1 MRHFAVV
8 RLGQATKTIWLID
21 DEPTPSRAAAPLR
34 RAWSRTV
41 RRLYRRQTRLVDSS
55 AIVVSPDRM
64 AAIVAQFR
72 GTWQRS
78 PRAGL
83 DALID
88 SYVRE
93 ESSIERG
100 WRSASTATISWCGTG

>member
-1 MRHFAVV
+1 
-8 RLGQATKTIWLID
+8 
-21 DEPTPSRAAAPLR
+21 
-34 RAWSRTV
+34 
-41 RRLYRRQTRLVDSS
+41 
-55 AIVVSPDRM
+55 M